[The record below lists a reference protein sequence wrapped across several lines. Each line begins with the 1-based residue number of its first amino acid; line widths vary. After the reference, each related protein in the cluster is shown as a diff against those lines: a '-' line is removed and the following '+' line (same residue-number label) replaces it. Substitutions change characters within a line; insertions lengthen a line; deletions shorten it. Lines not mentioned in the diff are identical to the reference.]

1 MHILKHSAVQ
11 RTIISETDFY
21 FSRSLSS
28 DRDVT
33 AQWVIIQF
41 ILFQHCIM
49 PLNSLFH
56 CEAASNKRAMNWIR
70 SFGQLTKKS

>member
-1 MHILKHSAVQ
+1 MHEMRILKQSAVQ

-21 FSRSLSS
+21 FQHSLSN

-49 PLNSLFH
+49 PLSSLFH
-56 CEAASNKRAMNWIR
+56 CETASNNRAMNWI
-70 SFGQLTKKS
+70 